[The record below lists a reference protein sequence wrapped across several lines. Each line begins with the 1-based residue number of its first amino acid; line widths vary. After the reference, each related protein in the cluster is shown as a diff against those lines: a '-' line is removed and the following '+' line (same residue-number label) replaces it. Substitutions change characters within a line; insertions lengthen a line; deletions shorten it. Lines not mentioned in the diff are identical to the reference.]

1 MLASMKKRFASILV
15 ALVVMITGQMAQAQC
30 VNGINKVTGEKC
42 SNAVV
47 SAVPFLRI
55 VPDSRGGALGDA
67 GIATTADANSM
78 HYNPSKLVFADQN
91 VAISATFTPWM
102 RALGLNDVYLAYL
115 SGYKKL
121 DERQAVGFS
130 LRYFSLGN
138 IDFTDDMGGSLGTGR
153 PNEFEVAAG
162 YSRKLSEKLSAGVAA
177 KFIFSNLATGQR
189 VEGVEIKPG
198 IAGAA
203 DLSLTYKTP
212 VNAGDKKADFTL
224 GAAVSNLGNKITYT
238 QSNIRDYIPTNLGI
252 GTAYRMYLDDY
263 NTLTFTVDFNKLM
276 VPTPCDNPDPA
287 ICDTDGND
295 VADYR
300 ELSPI
305 SGVFT
310 SFSDSPGGLQE
321 ELKEVNVGGGIEY
334 WYDDQFA
341 VRAGYFYENYSKGNR
356 KYFSVGM
363 GLKYQIFGLNF
374 SYIIPT
380 TNRRNPLDNTLR
392 FSLLFDFGAFDSEE

>member
-1 MLASMKKRFASILV
+1 MKKIFASVLITAS
-15 ALVVMITGQMAQAQC
+15 ALLLGTSAMAQC
-30 VNGINKVTGEKC
+30 TNGINAVTGEKC

-55 VPDSRGGALGDA
+55 VPDSRGGAMGDV
-67 GIATTADANSM
+67 GVATSADANSM
-78 HYNPSKLVFADQN
+78 HYNPSKMAFVDKN
-91 VAISATFTPWM
+91 VSISATFTPWM

-115 SGYKKL
+115 AGYKKL
-121 DERQAVGFS
+121 DDRQAVGFG

-138 IDFTDDMGGSLGTGR
+138 IDFTDDMGGSLGTGQ
-153 PNEFEVAAG
+153 PNEFEISAG
-162 YSRKLSEKLSAGVAA
+162 YARKLSEKLSAGVAA
-177 KFIFSNLATGQR
+177 KFIFSNLATGQQ

-212 VNAGDKKADFTL
+212 VRFAEKKSDFTL
-224 GAAVSNLGNKITYT
+224 GVAVTNLGNKITYT
-238 QSNIRDYIPTNLGI
+238 QSNIRDYLPTNLAVG
-252 GTAYRMYLDDY
+252 GAYRMNLDDY
-263 NTLTFTVDFNKLM
+263 NSITFTTDLNKLL
-276 VPTPCDNPDPA
+276 VPTPCDNPDPSV
-287 ICDTDGND
+287 CDQTGEVD

-300 ELSPI
+300 EYSPI
-305 SGVFT
+305 KGIFS
-310 SFSDSPGGLQE
+310 SFGDAPGGFQE
-321 ELKEVNVGGGIEY
+321 ELKEINLGAGVEY

-341 VRAGYFYENYSKGNR
+341 IRAGYFHENYSKGNR
-356 KYFSVGM
+356 KYFSVGL

-392 FSLLFDFGAFDSEE
+392 FSLLFDFGAFGNEEE